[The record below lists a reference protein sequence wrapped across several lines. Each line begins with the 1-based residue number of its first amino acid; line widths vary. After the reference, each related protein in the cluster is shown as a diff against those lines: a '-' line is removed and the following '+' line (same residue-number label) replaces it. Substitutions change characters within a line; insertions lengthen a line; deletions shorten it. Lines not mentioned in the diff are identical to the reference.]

1 MTIGNLV
8 TLMRDGIFQVII
20 MIAPVLGVA
29 LVVGLI
35 IAIFQAVTSI
45 QEQTLTT
52 VPKIFAILAPINAAN
67 RKKTE
72 GIINSTAI
80 SLSAM
85 VSKFPVRSRRT
96 NAAIQPR
103 PRAHPPRRLR
113 SFTLAFHSYFSN
125 LANI

>member
-8 TLMRDGIFQVII
+8 TLMRDGIFFFFL

-52 VPKIFAILAPINAAN
+52 VPKIFAILAILALLGGWMFSSMRDYTVQIFQMIPQ
-67 RKKTE
+67 
-72 GIINSTAI
+72 
-80 SLSAM
+80 L
-85 VSKFPVRSRRT
+85 VR
-96 NAAIQPR
+96 
-103 PRAHPPRRLR
+103 
-113 SFTLAFHSYFSN
+113 
-125 LANI
+125 